1 VPGLPRLGD
10 ARGVLTF
17 VGGESAALAR
27 MQHYFVT
34 ADALRE
40 YKVTRNGLLGPN
52 YSSKLSAWLAAGC
65 VSPRSVAAEVRAYEA
80 RVVAN
85 DSTYW
90 LLFELL
96 WRDYFRLAPLG
107 WGRSLFLLGGPRGV
121 HDPSRLWRQ
130 DARLLGAWATGRTGY
145 PFVDANMR
153 ELKHTGFMSNRGRQ
167 NVASYL
173 VHNLQLDWRK
183 GARYFEKM
191 LVDYDVFSNWGNW
204 AYLGGVGNDPRE
216 NRHLSDYIRAQE
228 KLVWMYSAFLKK

>member
-1 VPGLPRLGD
+1 
-10 ARGVLTF
+10 
-17 VGGESAALAR
+17 

-121 HDPSRLWRQ
+121 HDPSRLWRRPRPFQ
-130 DARLLGAWATGRTGY
+130 QSTPNSFQRRWHPWPGWY
-145 PFVDANMR
+145 PCCSPLR
-153 ELKHTGFMSNRGRQ
+153 ETKSR
-167 NVASYL
+167 
-173 VHNLQLDWRK
+173 
-183 GARYFEKM
+183 
-191 LVDYDVFSNWGNW
+191 
-204 AYLGGVGNDPRE
+204 
-216 NRHLSDYIRAQE
+216 
-228 KLVWMYSAFLKK
+228 SA